1 MSLSPDWKH
10 VNNNLLDLE
19 LDQSDK
25 NRKTERRI
33 KIRIPQQYTQEPLIS
48 RLISE
53 YNIEVSIVAALLGS
67 NKPNDG
73 WFDLKLQGTS
83 QDIDSALTYLTD
95 LEVEIWYEEN
105 TLADGW

>member
-19 LDQSDK
+19 LDQSEL

-33 KIRIPQQYTQEPLIS
+33 KIRIPQEYTQEPLIS
-48 RLISE
+48 RLISH
-53 YNIEVSIVAALLGS
+53 YNLEVSIVAALLGS

-73 WFDLKLQGTS
+73 WFDLKLQGNS
-83 QDIDSALTYLTD
+83 NDLDSALSYLTELD
-95 LEVEIWYEEN
+95 VEIWYQEN